1 MTTLSNRRGLPDLE
15 GNMGSSLPYSPDENK
30 KNRAISS
37 GGRMKLSRILRYS
50 LAPAIF
56 LFGSMTFFVP
66 NFKGYNPVSIH
77 CLCGVVD
84 DDDEMHCSRDRAW
97 TDRTSFSRS
106 PKEGIE
112 HLTLF
117 RKRESK
123 PKNGQPLKRG

>member
-1 MTTLSNRRGLPDLE
+1 
-15 GNMGSSLPYSPDENK
+15 MGSSLPYSPDENK

-84 DDDEMHCSRDRAW
+84 DDDDDALQQR
-97 TDRTSFSRS
+97 
-106 PKEGIE
+106 
-112 HLTLF
+112 
-117 RKRESK
+117 
-123 PKNGQPLKRG
+123 